1 MVPDPPPAVARAQVL
16 AHRARAVGLDR
27 RASSVDELAV
37 LDVGLQDTPPGAAAQ
52 AAAVR
57 LDLAPGEAAA
67 AVDGLLDG
75 VDERVHVWSLRGS
88 PIVHRRADLPL
99 FAAASWPLSDADA
112 VKRAGKILTEP
123 DRRAPLDSY
132 RLVAEAMHEVVWSA
146 DEPRPKGTVSTA
158 VTERIP
164 DDLSRYCRG
173 CDAVHVSETLFRGTA
188 LMAGVRLVPGQAMA
202 FAPIAGFEAV
212 PPEPDPGA
220 AAEVAVRYLSLLG
233 PGTVGEAATFVATR
247 SSDLK
252 PALAALAEGELAD
265 VDADG
270 RRTLFPADE
279 LDDLLGAPAFE
290 GVRLLPP
297 GDPFLRGGDRA
308 LLVPDPDRRK
318 EVWKILGNPGAL
330 VVDAEVVGT
339 WRAKKKAKALEVT
352 VEPWG
357 RLRGGARDEAVEE
370 AQRIA
375 LVRGAE
381 RAEVTFS

>member
-1 MVPDPPPAVARAQVL
+1 MAERPSVARGQVL

-27 RASSVDELAV
+27 RAGSLDALAV
-37 LDVGLQDTPPGAAAQ
+37 LDLGLQDTPPGAAAQ

-57 LDLAPGEAAA
+57 LDLAPAEAGA
-67 AVDGLLDG
+67 AVEGLLDG
-75 VDERVHVWSLRGS
+75 EDERVHVWSLRGS
-88 PIVHRRADLPL
+88 PLLHRRADLPL

-112 VKRAGKILTEP
+112 VKRVGKLLTEP
-123 DRRAPLDSY
+123 DRRSPLDSY
-132 RLVAEAMHEVVWSA
+132 RLVADAMHEVVWGG
-146 DEPRPKGTVSTA
+146 DEPLSKGTVSEA

-164 DDLSRYCRG
+164 DDLSRYCRS

-188 LMAGVRLVPGQAMA
+188 LMAGLRLVPGEAMA
-202 FAPIAGFEAV
+202 FAPITRFEAV

-233 PGTVGEAATFVATR
+233 PGTAGEAASFLDTR

-252 PALAALAEGELAD
+252 PALAGLAEDEL
-265 VDADG
+265 VEVEVEG

-279 LDDLLGAPAFE
+279 LDDLLDAPPFE

-297 GDPFLRGGDRA
+297 GDPFLRGGDRE

-339 WRAKKKAKALEVT
+339 WRAKKRGKALQVT

-357 RLRGGARDEAVEE
+357 RLRGGARDEAAEE
-370 AQRIA
+370 AERIA
-375 LVRGAE
+375 RARGTG
-381 RAEVTFS
+381 RAEVSFS